1 MTGYPDLVRDRE
13 IDELICD
20 CLDLLLP
27 TLAAEQGEIVRCVD
41 VGGDLPQDVAD
52 NLGLSLSTVTGQ
64 LAQGR
69 QTLKERF
76 AEMSRICLQHDVTGR
91 ECALTNGTKH

>member
-1 MTGYPDLVRDRE
+1 MTGYPGSARDRE

-27 TLAAEQGEIVRCVD
+27 TLAAEQGKIVRCVD
-41 VGGDLPQDVAD
+41 VDGDLPEDVAD
-52 NLGLSLSTVTGQ
+52 SLGFSLSTVASQ
-64 LAQGR
+64 LIQGR

-76 AEMSRICLQHDVTGR
+76 AEMSRICPQHGVAGG
-91 ECALTNGTKH
+91 ECNLMSGTKP